1 MISNSGVA
9 VGAFSVE
16 STLWF
21 HHATELTAAYFAPA
35 FIVVAIISTISAYF
49 FYEMPADAGHQVSG
63 RGVVVVPPEPD
74 AEPEET
80 AAAETAIARDQRLG

>member
-1 MISNSGVA
+1 
-9 VGAFSVE
+9 VE

-63 RGVVVVPPEPD
+63 RGVVVVTSPEPD

-80 AAAETAIARDQRLG
+80 AAAETANARDQRLG